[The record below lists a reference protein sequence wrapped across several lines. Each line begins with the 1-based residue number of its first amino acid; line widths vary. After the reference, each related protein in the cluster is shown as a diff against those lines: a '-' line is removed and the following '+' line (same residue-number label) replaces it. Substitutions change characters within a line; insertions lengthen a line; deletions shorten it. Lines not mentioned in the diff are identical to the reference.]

1 MMNRFEELLK
11 ELGREYSLSLH
22 PDHRGACQLNIEG
35 ILHVQLSCEEEK
47 ERLLIACFI
56 CETPAGKFRENIL
69 KTALKH
75 NYLQP
80 LGAIL
85 AYSEKNNQLTLFQYI
100 PLASLQGKGLV
111 QPLNLFIAKAKEWR
125 TGVETGAL
133 QTLLSSNAPRSSGMF
148 GL

>member
-11 ELGREYSLSLH
+11 ELGMEYSLSLH
-22 PDHRGACQLNIEG
+22 PDPHGMCQLNIEG

-69 KTALKH
+69 KAALKH
-75 NYLQP
+75 NYLYP

-85 AYSEKNNQLTLFQYI
+85 SYSEKNNQLTLFQYI
-100 PLASLQGKGLV
+100 PLPSLQGKKLA
-111 QPLNLFIAKAKEWR
+111 QTLNLFIAKAKEWR
-125 TGVETGAL
+125 AAVETGNL
-133 QTLLSSNAPRSSGMF
+133 QGLLSSNTPRSSGMF